1 MNLGIISLIALLA
14 AIIIGFVRNANV
26 GILCMGFSMVLGL
39 VFGLDAKEILSGF
52 SSSLFIQMVGITY
65 LFAIINSNGTL
76 ELLAHK
82 MVGLVGKKK
91 ALIPF
96 VMYILGFLICAVGPG
111 AIPSLA
117 IIPVIAIPVAV
128 SAGINPIMT
137 AIIGDL
143 GVMSGRMSPL
153 TPEAA
158 VVRELMGEQ
167 GLTGNTIPIMIGMTI
182 TALIVVVLVYI
193 YYKGWKVEKHEE
205 EKEEVLPKFN
215 GKQWLSLVGLIVLA
229 VGVLFFS
236 WNVGLTGFLVGS
248 VLIVLGCGEEKNV
261 IKGIPW
267 NVILMVLGVGIL
279 MNVISLSGGI
289 DIMVSAL
296 EKIMGHRTAAM
307 IMAVTAGFMSFFSSG
322 LGVVF
327 PTLIPTASGLA
338 SGLGVG
344 AVELVTVIVIG
355 GTVSGFTPI
364 STTGALIMA
373 GVAQQEN
380 AEEKFPQNRLFVEL
394 FAVSFIALAVLA
406 IMAVIGVYGWIA

>member
-1 MNLGIISLIALLA
+1 MNLGIISLIALLT
-14 AIIIGFVRNANV
+14 AIIIGFVRNVNV

-76 ELLAHK
+76 ELLARK

-153 TPEAA
+153 TPESA
-158 VVRELMGEQ
+158 VVRELMEEQ
-167 GLTGNTIPIMIGMTI
+167 GLTGNTIPIMISLTI
-182 TALIVVVLVYI
+182 TALIVAVLVYI
-193 YYKGWKVEKHEE
+193 YYKGWKVEKREDKTEE
-205 EKEEVLPKFN
+205 ALPKFN
-215 GKQWLSLVGLIVLA
+215 GKQWLSLAGLLILA

-236 WNVGLTGFLVGS
+236 WNVGLTGFLAGS
-248 VLIVLGCGEEKNV
+248 VLIVLGCGEEKKA

-289 DIMVSAL
+289 DIMVAGL

-307 IMAVTAGFMSFFSSG
+307 IMAITAGFMSFFSSG

-344 AVELVTVIVIG
+344 AVELVSVIVIG

-373 GVAQQEN
+373 GVAQQEG

>member
-1 MNLGIISLIALLA
+1 MNLGIISLIALLT
-14 AIIIGFVRNANV
+14 AIIIGFVRNVNV

-76 ELLAHK
+76 ELLARK

-153 TPEAA
+153 TPESA
-158 VVRELMGEQ
+158 VVRELMEEQ
-167 GLTGNTIPIMIGMTI
+167 GLIGNTIPIMISLTI
-182 TALIVVVLVYI
+182 TALIVAVLVYI
-193 YYKGWKVEKHEE
+193 YYKGWKVEKREDKTEE
-205 EKEEVLPKFN
+205 ALPKFN
-215 GKQWLSLVGLIVLA
+215 GKQWLSLAGLLILA

-236 WNVGLTGFLVGS
+236 WNVGLTGFLAGS
-248 VLIVLGCGEEKNV
+248 VLIVLGCGEEKKA

-289 DIMVSAL
+289 DIMVAGL

-307 IMAVTAGFMSFFSSG
+307 IMAITAGFMSFFSSG

-344 AVELVTVIVIG
+344 AVELVSVIVIG

-373 GVAQQEN
+373 GVAQQEG

>member
-82 MVGLVGKKK
+82 MVGMVGKKK

-406 IMAVIGVYGWIA
+406 IMAVIGVYGWIG